1 MPNASRIHASAKT
14 ISSWTAE
21 ILQTA
26 LAVSKNSQFSF
37 DCEIQKRVAKGI
49 ESHVSSCCRNF
60 NYHNDSNEDLR
71 DAIIVNEATELC
83 PSRTLI

>member
-1 MPNASRIHASAKT
+1 MMYYMSSRVGDAFRGIDVRGR
-14 ISSWTAE
+14 I
-21 ILQTA
+21 
-26 LAVSKNSQFSF
+26 
-37 DCEIQKRVAKGI
+37 RVI
-49 ESHVSSCCRNF
+49 ESHVPPCRRNF